1 MYRHPNIRNNQKSH
15 RVRLQGHPYQVRGNG
30 VVGGVASAP
39 SMIPQSTAGTP
50 AGCVRGQPAYIGK
63 QECELNKPASETCN
77 PRFINGAWDRF
88 APYARDTLACGGAEP
103 PNLASQ
109 ILNDASLV
117 QATSWESLSNLS
129 LGLMME
135 GKVGSFTYSMAGGPS
150 QTVDFYQKDLVQE
163 LDKPLMYV
171 YATPHGSGVMRLT
184 LNLTNGRASVSWP
197 IGNGFGNVQYSI
209 STV

>member
-103 PNLASQ
+103 P
-109 ILNDASLV
+109 
-117 QATSWESLSNLS
+117 TW
-129 LGLMME
+129 
-135 GKVGSFTYSMAGGPS
+135 
-150 QTVDFYQKDLVQE
+150 
-163 LDKPLMYV
+163 PLK
-171 YATPHGSGVMRLT
+171 
-184 LNLTNGRASVSWP
+184 
-197 IGNGFGNVQYSI
+197 F
-209 STV
+209 